1 MNAKKRYA
9 CIILSVIFL
18 GICHFWGSKF
28 RRRKLKNQNETSK
41 SYLEHNIKI
50 FERTNRH
57 PTVSKAFNSSYCTLS
72 SCFDMTKCA
81 GKPFRVYVYPLDENV
96 PPSSSYRKIIN
107 AVTDSRFYTNN
118 PLEACLFVL
127 SLDTLDRDPLSQD
140 FVRNMQARVENL
152 KYWNNGLNHIVFNLY
167 SGTWPD
173 YTETL
178 GFDIGQAILAK
189 ASISNENYRPGFDI
203 SLPLF
208 HKHHPEKGG
217 APGFVKSNNFPV
229 VNKYFV
235 AFKGKRYVHG
245 IGSDTRNSL
254 HHLHNGQDVVM
265 VTTCKHG
272 KNWREMM
279 DERCE
284 EDNLEYDRWD
294 YENLLANS
302 TFCLVPRGRR
312 LGSFRFLETLQAGCL
327 PVILSNGW
335 QLPFDEVVDWE
346 AASIA
351 VDERQ
356 LLQVPEILHGLS
368 RPRIFAMRQ
377 QTQVLWDR
385 YLSSV
390 QKIVDTT
397 LEIMFERVHPTLARN
412 SRIWNNNPGAL
423 WTDISE
429 RYSKPKV
436 FVPMGYRVLDI
447 SPITCS
453 FNFTAIISTS
463 STIVSSN
470 SPIFKLIKSIANSSN
485 VSGIVVLWNSP
496 VKPPP
501 THDWAL
507 LGGISHNTPISVL
520 QSSKSN
526 TSSTRFLQA
535 SSVSTDAVLSLD
547 DDVTLTTD
555 EINFAFEVWRSFEDR
570 IVGFPA
576 RNHYWDD
583 NKKVWAYTSKWSN
596 EYSIVLTNAAFFH
609 KKYAKLYLENLPRSL
624 ASTIESYRGCE
635 HLLMNFLVSHV
646 TKQAPIKVT
655 QRKKYKDASAPRD
668 ELVEAEEFSQKQTC
682 INIFSSGFGYMPL
695 VKSQLRLDPVLF
707 KDPVSNLRKKFR
719 KMELVQ

>member
-9 CIILSVIFL
+9 FILLSVIFL
-18 GICHFWGSKF
+18 SFCYFWASRI
-28 RRRKLKNQNETSK
+28 RRRNVKYLRKNSFVRNGEYFDKIVKIPAISRSRNFSLCTIETC
-41 SYLEHNIKI
+41 
-50 FERTNRH
+50 FD
-57 PTVSKAFNSSYCTLS
+57 VSKCL
-72 SCFDMTKCA
+72 
-81 GKPFRVYVYPLDENV
+81 GKPFKVFVYPVDENV

-107 AVTDSRFYTNN
+107 TLVDSRYYTSN
-118 PLEACLFVL
+118 PLEACVFVL

-140 FVRNMQARVENL
+140 FVRNMQARVDSL
-152 KYWNNGLNHIVFNLY
+152 KYWNNGLNHLVFNLY

-178 GFDIGQAILAK
+178 GFDIGLAMLAK
-189 ASISNENYRPGFDI
+189 ASLSNENYRPGFDI

-229 VNKYFV
+229 ANKYFV

-245 IGSDTRNSL
+245 IGSETRNSL
-254 HHLHNGQDVVM
+254 HHLHNGQEVVM

-335 QLPFDEVVDWE
+335 QLPFDEVLDWD
-346 AASIA
+346 AATIS
-351 VDERQ
+351 VDERH
-356 LLQVPEILHGLS
+356 LMQVTEILQSLS
-368 RPRIFAMRQ
+368 RPRVFAMRQ

-390 QKIVDTT
+390 QKIVETT
-397 LEIMFERVHPTLARN
+397 LEIVFQRIHPHLARDA
-412 SRIWNNNPGAL
+412 RTWNTHPGSL
-423 WTDISE
+423 WTDVST
-429 RYSKPKV
+429 RYMQPKV
-436 FVPMGYRVLDI
+436 LVPMGHTILDTTQI
-447 SPITCS
+447 VSNTT
-453 FNFTAIISTS
+453 FTAIISTS
-463 STIVSSN
+463 NSTLVTST
-470 SPIFKLIKSIANSSN
+470 SPIFKLIKNIADSSSISE
-485 VSGIVVLWNSP
+485 IIVLWNSN

-501 THDWAL
+501 VKDWAF
-507 LGGISHNTPISVL
+507 LGSITSNISISVIE
-520 QSSKSN
+520 SKKSN
-526 TSSTRFLQA
+526 FSTRFHQ
-535 SSVSTDAVLSLD
+535 SSLVSTSAILSLD

-555 EINFAFEVWRSFEDR
+555 EINFAFEVWKSFEER

-576 RNHYWDD
+576 RNHYWNDR
-583 NKKVWAYTSKWSN
+583 KHSWSYSSKLSN
-596 EYSIVLTNAAFFH
+596 EYSIVLTSAAFLH
-609 KKYAKLYLENLPRSL
+609 RKYAKLYLENLPRSL
-624 ASTIESYRGCE
+624 ASTIQSYRGCE

-646 TKQAPIKVT
+646 TKRPPIKVT
-655 QRKKYKDASAPRD
+655 QRKKYKDILAKVDPIA
-668 ELVEAEEFSQKQTC
+668 EAENFSQKQTC
-682 INIFSSGFGYMPL
+682 LNIFFSGFGYMPL
-695 VKSQLRLDPVLF
+695 IKSQMRLDPVLF
-707 KDPVSNLRKKFR
+707 KDPVSNLRKKFK
-719 KMELVQ
+719 KMELVL

>member
-1 MNAKKRYA
+1 M
-9 CIILSVIFL
+9 
-18 GICHFWGSKF
+18 
-28 RRRKLKNQNETSK
+28 
-41 SYLEHNIKI
+41 
-50 FERTNRH
+50 
-57 PTVSKAFNSSYCTLS
+57 
-72 SCFDMTKCA
+72 
-81 GKPFRVYVYPLDENV
+81 
-96 PPSSSYRKIIN
+96 KIIN
-107 AVTDSRFYTNN
+107 AVMDSRFYTTN

-140 FVRNMQARVENL
+140 FVRNMQARVDNL
-152 KYWNNGLNHIVFNLY
+152 KHWNNGLNHIVFNLY

-178 GFDIGQAILAK
+178 GFDIGQAVLAK

-217 APGFVKSNNFPV
+217 GPGFVKSNNFPV

-254 HHLHNGQDVVM
+254 HHLHNGEEVVM

-335 QLPFDEVVDWE
+335 QLPFDEVLDWE

-397 LEIMFERVHPTLARN
+397 LEIMFERVHPTLAKD
-412 SRIWNNNPGAL
+412 SRMWNTSPGAL
-423 WTDISE
+423 WTDISH
-429 RYSKPKV
+429 RYTKPHV
-436 FVPMGYRVLDI
+436 YVPMGYSVLDI

-463 STIVSSN
+463 SAIVSSN
-470 SPIFKLIKSIANSSN
+470 SQIFKLIRNIASSSN
-485 VSGIVVLWNSP
+485 VSGIVVLWSSSVN
-496 VKPPP
+496 PPP
-501 THDWAL
+501 SKDWAL
-507 LGGISHNTPISVL
+507 LGGISHNTPISVV
-520 QSSKSN
+520 QTIKFN
-526 TSSTRFLQA
+526 ISTRFLQA
-535 SSVSTDAVLSLD
+535 SLAPTDAVLSLD
-547 DDVTLTTD
+547 DDVNLTTD

-576 RNHYWDD
+576 RTHYWDD
-583 NKKVWAYTSKWSN
+583 TKRAWAYTSKWSN
-596 EYSIVLTNAAFFH
+596 EYSIVLTNAAFLH

-624 ASTIESYRGCE
+624 ASTIESYKGCE
-635 HLLMNFLVSHV
+635 HILMNFLVSHV
-646 TKQAPIKVT
+646 TKQPPIKVT
-655 QRKKYKDASAPRD
+655 QRKKYKDTATQRD
-668 ELVEAEEFSQKQTC
+668 GIAEAAEFSQKQTC
-682 INIFSSGFGYMPL
+682 VNVFSSGFGYMPL
-695 VKSQLRLDPVLF
+695 VKSQLRMDPVLF